1 MTKVIHKGGICTARR
16 RTRLRAE
23 QQVCTNGKA
32 RPSSTQHDRD
42 RACLPRTA
50 SPRRCGSTTA
60 RRVVLRQPSLDVVD
74 EIGDLMEGRTEGFGS
89 VPVHVALGATQWS
102 TSLFPDKQRGT
113 YVLPV

>member
-1 MTKVIHKGGICTARR
+1 
-16 RTRLRAE
+16 
-23 QQVCTNGKA
+23 
-32 RPSSTQHDRD
+32 
-42 RACLPRTA
+42 
-50 SPRRCGSTTA
+50 
-60 RRVVLRQPSLDVVD
+60 VVLRQPSLDVVD